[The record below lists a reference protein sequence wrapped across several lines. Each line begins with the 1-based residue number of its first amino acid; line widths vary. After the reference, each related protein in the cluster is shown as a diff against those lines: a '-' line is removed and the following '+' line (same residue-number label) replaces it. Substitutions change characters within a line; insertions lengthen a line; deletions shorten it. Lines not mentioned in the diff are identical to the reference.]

1 MKCSKCQ
8 HQLPKNSQVC
18 NRCGAIQATTSAY
31 WKEGK
36 GSNRTLPALLLI
48 GFGLLLLLSLAV
60 GQLLTS
66 GTLSNSVSEEEEETA
81 GFLGFECRSEAIG
94 EHVRDLH
101 AEDLDSAAILIRI
114 RAQEIDD
121 LELLICEDEEGSP
134 VFTSWELEDY
144 EAYVEVLMEV
154 ACQPVSAGDSA
165 NRIGS
170 PARCEIVS
178 KRGHWLPVELSMI
191 PRTALP
197 GRYYHSSLMTKI
209 SVMSLTRF
217 PKKYWHAFNQAK
229 AKSGDSQFPVGINRQ
244 NGRVTIALLDY
255 LPAAAAVEDG
265 NYPLNLN

>member
-170 PARCEIVS
+170 PGEVRNSIEARTLAAGRAVYDTPYSTSRQI
-178 KRGHWLPVELSMI
+178 LS
-191 PRTALP
+191 
-197 GRYYHSSLMTKI
+197 
-209 SVMSLTRF
+209 
-217 PKKYWHAFNQAK
+217 Q
-229 AKSGDSQFPVGINRQ
+229 
-244 NGRVTIALLDY
+244 LLDD
-255 LPAAAAVEDG
+255 EDIRHEP
-265 NYPLNLN
+265 YEIPEEILACV